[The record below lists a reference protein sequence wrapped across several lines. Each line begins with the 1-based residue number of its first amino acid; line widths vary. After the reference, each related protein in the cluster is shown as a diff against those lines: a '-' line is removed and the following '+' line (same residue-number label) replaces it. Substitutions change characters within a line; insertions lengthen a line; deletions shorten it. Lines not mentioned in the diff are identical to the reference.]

1 MQKDSNSH
9 AICPV
14 SGSFR
19 SLIVERNATGH
30 LKIHHFSKDII
41 KLPVTNPDPPFDQ
54 CTLIPEACKSTFGLN
69 NNYIMKTSV
78 LTAIGF
84 SICVNV
90 CLSQNDLAA
99 HLSQPDRII
108 KFAPK
113 TTVSPDVRFEA
124 TLNGELYLK
133 DGSMPIEFGSVLDV
147 LEKSNFLNLD
157 RNNSAITMKNKSEL
171 RLYMDGVLVRMSE
184 FQMYQYL
191 KHLKM
196 SHIESIEIED
206 RTRNRNIPVTST
218 GTIRIET
225 K

>member
-1 MQKDSNSH
+1 
-9 AICPV
+9 
-14 SGSFR
+14 
-19 SLIVERNATGH
+19 
-30 LKIHHFSKDII
+30 
-41 KLPVTNPDPPFDQ
+41 
-54 CTLIPEACKSTFGLN
+54 
-69 NNYIMKTSV
+69 MKMSV
-78 LTAIGF
+78 ITIIGF
-84 SICVNV
+84 FM
-90 CLSQNDLAA
+90 CLSRISWSQNDLAA

-108 KFAPK
+108 KFVPR

-206 RTRNRNIPVTST
+206 RTLNRYFPNTSA
-218 GTIRIET
+218 GTIRIDT